1 MTQEE
6 QKELDDLKAQISAV
20 NETVATLTSQVS
32 DLTAERDSY
41 KEENQKLKEKSDAQA
56 KELQET
62 KKLNFAL
69 ARRTGAEAPKTF
81 EQTLAEAME
90 IKKGK

>member
-1 MTQEE
+1 MTPEE

-41 KEENQKLKEKSDAQA
+41 REENQKLKETTETHAH
-56 KELQET
+56 ELHVT
-62 KKLNFAL
+62 KKLSFAL
-69 ARRTGAEAPKTF
+69 SRRTSA
-81 EQTLAEAME
+81 
-90 IKKGK
+90 

>member
-6 QKELDDLKAQISAV
+6 QKELDDLKAQISSV

-41 KEENQKLKEKSDAQA
+41 REENQKLKETTDAQS

-69 ARRTGAEAPKTF
+69 ARRTSAEVPKTF
-81 EQTLAEAME
+81 EETLAEAME

>member
-69 ARRTGAEAPKTF
+69 ARRTGAEEPKTF

>member
-6 QKELDDLKAQISAV
+6 QKELDDLKAQLSSV

-41 KEENQKLKEKSDAQA
+41 REENQKLKEKTDAQS

-69 ARRTGAEAPKTF
+69 ARRTSAEVPKTF
-81 EQTLAEAME
+81 EETLAEAME

>member
-6 QKELDDLKAQISAV
+6 QKELDDLKAQISSV
-20 NETVATLTSQVS
+20 NETVATLTNQVS

-41 KEENQKLKEKSDAQA
+41 REENQKLKEKTDAQS

-69 ARRTGAEAPKTF
+69 ARRTSAETPKTF
-81 EQTLAEAME
+81 EETLAEAME

>member
-1 MTQEE
+1 MTSEE
-6 QKELDDLKAQISAV
+6 QKELDDLREQLGAV
-20 NETVATLTSQVS
+20 NETVATLTSQLS

-41 KEENQKLKEKSDAQA
+41 KEENQKLKEKSEAQA

-69 ARRTGAEAPKTF
+69 ARRTSAEATKTF
-81 EQTLAEAME
+81 EETLADAME

>member
-6 QKELDDLKAQISAV
+6 QKELDDLKAQISSV

-41 KEENQKLKEKSDAQA
+41 REENQKLKEKTDAQS

-69 ARRTGAEAPKTF
+69 ARRTSAEVPKTF
-81 EQTLAEAME
+81 EETLAEAME

>member
-6 QKELDDLKAQISAV
+6 QKELDDLKAQISSV

-41 KEENQKLKEKSDAQA
+41 KEENQKLKEEMDAQS

-69 ARRTGAEAPKTF
+69 ARRTSTEAPKTF
-81 EQTLAEAME
+81 EETLAEAME

>member
-6 QKELDDLKAQISAV
+6 QKELDDLKSQISAV
-20 NETVATLTSQVS
+20 NETVATLTTQVS

-41 KEENQKLKEKSDAQA
+41 KEENQKLKDKTEEQA

-69 ARRTGAEAPKTF
+69 ARRTSAEKPKTF